1 MNTPPLQPQPVTPR
15 SHWTDPVSR
24 EETLAIRGKF
34 RKAGWRPPNHKPATT
49 KNIAYAKSLWNRY
62 DEDHDV
68 SSHSRRKD
76 TLRAEDL
83 GIPLQWYWKYGT
95 ATFANER
102 QRVRAVA

>member
-34 RKAGWRPPNHKPATT
+34 RKVGWRPPNHKPATT

-62 DEDHDV
+62 V
-68 SSHSRRKD
+68 
-76 TLRAEDL
+76 LVA
-83 GIPLQWYWKYGT
+83 
-95 ATFANER
+95 ATFTVLCHSAYF
-102 QRVRAVA
+102 